1 MNICI
6 FGMLINSWS
15 GINNFCRARKTAPG
29 QSIKTSA
36 SINIHS
42 QRLLAVFLIGF
53 LIYTP
58 AKQAYSQNPGNGGI
72 DIIKKN
78 ILTQNIKDV
87 DKVKL
92 KNEVAKWSRSLSE
105 NGSWPDLDYD
115 TRSRGK
121 WDPGSHLQRLRQMAE
136 AYMLNIGDLPELYQK
151 IENAVFYWINRTPEP
166 ESDNWYYATIS
177 TPLDIGY
184 ILLFMQESPRQL
196 PVTAINGLLRW
207 MKKSRKIENQAS
219 TTLNRMLAIGLHY
232 ILRGCVTKNDTL
244 IKQAITYVNQMMEP
258 DSGYTGIQADHS
270 FLYHG
275 DQIYIQGYGT
285 SFLQRIAEFAEIVK
299 GSPYSLSEKNFREVF
314 NYSRNT
320 FYKVAR
326 GPYLDYA
333 VLGRN
338 IARVGNINAG
348 HRLAPLLET
357 YRKLDAPD
365 QSDHYQAAIDRFS
378 GDKPADY
385 KITPEHLQ
393 LWSSDYSAHIRPE
406 YFTGLRMV
414 STRTVKPERGNGEN
428 ILEHFRGNG
437 AMSIMIRGNEYL
449 NIFPVWKWNQIPGTT
464 VPALQDLSGQ
474 EDWFNNYG
482 KTDFV
487 GGVSD
492 GKYGAAVYDMN
503 DYNTQAKKS
512 WFFFDRQIVCLGA
525 GINSRDSA
533 PIYTTI
539 NQSLSN
545 GGVEIKTAEGIKT
558 YTNDGAWADLKVLAI
573 KNDEVGYSF
582 PGSETA
588 QVSNE
593 TQVGS
598 WRRINTNLSKDTV
611 KKRVFK
617 LHIDHGLQPSN
628 ASYAY
633 LIWPGI
639 SSINDIQPDE
649 ISILKNT
656 EKIQAVYNKEK
667 NICQAAFYEAGSL
680 NLGKMTLSVNQP
692 CLIIIKNLS
701 GRSPIITVSDPTQK
715 LKTIEIRLN
724 GSKKKK
730 QRVWTC
736 NLPEGKMAGKS
747 VELN

>member
-1 MNICI
+1 MY
-6 FGMLINSWS
+6 
-15 GINNFCRARKTAPG
+15 R
-29 QSIKTSA
+29 
-36 SINIHS
+36 
-42 QRLLAVFLIGF
+42 QRLLAFFLIGS

-72 DIIKKN
+72 DIIKRN
-78 ILTQNIKDV
+78 ILTQQARDV

-92 KNEVAKWSRSLSE
+92 KNEAVKWSRGLSGD
-105 NGSWPDLDYD
+105 GSWPDLDYD

-121 WDPGSHLQRLRQMAE
+121 WDPGSHLQRVRLMAE
-136 AYMLNIGDLPELYQK
+136 AYMLAIGDLPGLYQK

-166 ESDNWYYATIS
+166 KSDNWYYETIS
-177 TPLDIGY
+177 MPQDIGY

-196 PVTAINGLLRW
+196 PVTAIDGMLRW
-207 MKKSRKIENQAS
+207 MKKSRKIEDQAS

-232 ILRGCVTKNDTL
+232 ILRGCVTNNDTL
-244 IKQAITYVNQMMEP
+244 IKQAIDYVNQMMEP
-258 DSGYTGIQADHS
+258 DSGYTRIQADHS

-275 DQIYIQGYGT
+275 DQVYIQGYGT
-285 SFLQRIAEFAEIVK
+285 SFLQRMAEFAELLS
-299 GSPYSLSEKNFREVF
+299 GSPYSLSEKNFGEVF
-314 NYSRNT
+314 NFSRNT
-320 FYKVAR
+320 FFKVAR

-348 HRLAPLLET
+348 RRLIPLLET
-357 YRKLDAPD
+357 YLKLDSPD
-365 QSDHYQAAIDRFS
+365 QSGNYKAAIDRFS
-378 GDKPADY
+378 EEQPAAY

-406 YFTGLRMV
+406 YFIGLRMV

-428 ILEHFRGNG
+428 VLEHFRGNG
-437 AMSIMIRGNEYL
+437 AMSIMVRGNEYY

-464 VPALQDLSGQ
+464 VPALEDLSGQ
-474 EDWFNNYG
+474 DDWFFNYG

-492 GKYGAAVYDMN
+492 GKYGAAVYNMD
-503 DYNTQAKKS
+503 DYNTQARKS

-525 GINSRDSA
+525 GINSQHSA
-533 PIYTTI
+533 PVYTTI

-545 GGVEIKTAEGIKT
+545 GGVEIKTSGGIKN
-558 YTNDGAWADLKVLAI
+558 YTNDGAWPDINALAI

-582 PGSETA
+582 PKTETV
-588 QVSNE
+588 QISNG

-598 WRRINTNLSKDTV
+598 WRRININLSKDTV

-617 LHIDHGLQPSN
+617 LHIDHGLQPKN

-656 EKIQAVYNKEK
+656 EKIQAVYNKK
-667 NICQAAFYEAGSL
+667 TDICQATFYEAGSL
-680 NLGKMTLSVNQP
+680 NIGKIALSVNQP
-692 CLIIIKNLS
+692 CLIIIKNLA
-701 GRSPIITVSDPTQK
+701 GKSPIITVSDPTQK
-715 LKTIEIRLN
+715 LKTIEIQLN
-724 GSKKKK
+724 GSKKNK
-730 QRVWTC
+730 QRAWTC

-747 VELN
+747 VEIQ